1 MCVSLCDLNTCYA
14 IGRAL
19 FQRLKVK
26 CDEPLSNVAFNFNLH
41 HYNKVAKMSPREKAA
56 FLEKRAKKAAKKSQA
71 KVVMTR

>member
-1 MCVSLCDLNTCYA
+1 MKL
-14 IGRAL
+14 
-19 FQRLKVK
+19 K

-41 HYNKVAKMSPREKAA
+41 HYNKVAKMSPREKVA